1 MNASSHT
8 SLSGLSTNF
17 SRLFHR
23 FGFIVLFLIVAAG
36 LIISVLLLLNVISK
50 TDNPGNYSPTT
61 SATTFDEATIK
72 KIESLSKKSNVD
84 TSGRLL
90 PFW

>member
-1 MNASSHT
+1 MNSVPHT
-8 SLSGLSTNF
+8 SLSGLSANF

-36 LIISVLLLLNVISK
+36 LIVSVLLLLGIISK
-50 TDNPGNYSPTT
+50 TDNPGDYSPTT
-61 SATTFDEATIK
+61 SATTFDKTTIE
-72 KIESLSKKSNVD
+72 KIESHSTKSNVD
-84 TSGRLL
+84 TNGRLL